1 MAGGVITTGSEPK
14 LLWPGLF
21 ATFGRSYNETG
32 MEWKNLVE
40 VFDSKKAYEEIV
52 QITSYGPAPAKP
64 EGSPTLYTTEWQG
77 FVTRFIHIA
86 YGLGYIVTKEE
97 KDDNLYPQVAAERTT
112 ALGFSFRQTKE
123 TIVANFYNRM
133 FTAGTSAGS
142 DGVAIISTAHP
153 LQGGGTGSNTL
164 TVPADLSEVALEDLT
179 IQMWL
184 TTDDLSNRISIM
196 PEALIVPPQEM
207 YNAQRILKSTFQSGT
222 ANNDIN
228 AMKYM
233 NMFPK
238 GIKMNRYLSAPH
250 AYFIRTNIPAKQ
262 GPILFQRNKIDFAQ
276 DGDFDSGNAKYKGY
290 ERYSVGQ
297 ADWRGIFGVNGP

>member
-1 MAGGVITTGSEPK
+1 MAGGVITTGNLPK

-21 ATFGRSYNETG
+21 ATFGRSYDETTQ
-32 MEWKNLVE
+32 EWKNLVE

-52 QITSYGPAPAKP
+52 QVTGYGPAPAKP
-64 EGSPTLYTTEWQG
+64 EGSPTIYDTEWQG

-97 KDDNLYPQVAAERTT
+97 KDDNLYQQVASERAS

-133 FTAGTSAGS
+133 FATASGS
-142 DGVAIISTAHP
+142 DGVSIINTAHP
-153 LQGGGTGSNTL
+153 LQGGGTGTNTL
-164 TVPADLSEVALEDLT
+164 AVPADLSEASLEDIT

-184 TTDDLSNRISIM
+184 TTDDRGLRIGLM
-196 PEALIVPPQEM
+196 PKSLIVSAYEM
-207 YNAQRILKSTFQSGT
+207 FNAQRILKSTFQSGT

-228 AMKYM
+228 ALKFM
-233 NMFPK
+233 NMFPE

-250 AYFIRTNIPAKQ
+250 AFFIRTNLPAKQ
-262 GPILFQRNKIDFAQ
+262 GPILFQRNKIDYAD
-276 DGDFDSGNAKYKGY
+276 DGDFDTGNAKYKGY

-297 ADWRGIFGVNGP
+297 ADWRGTFGVNGP